1 MKGIGQ
7 YKDVTPE
14 LEQIQD
20 SGSSSLYVACYQD
33 QYFDRSWHHHPEY
46 ELLLIT
52 HGYGQR
58 FVGDHSEHF
67 KEGDLV
73 LMGPRLPHAWISD
86 PEYTEDSS
94 EKYCRSVYIQ
104 FKASLFHTG
113 FEHLAEFK
121 GIQKLLQ
128 RSQRGLKVAGRSK
141 ESIVKI
147 MTELPDMGPMD
158 RLLGLIRIL
167 DLIHSSQNKVL
178 ASEHYLEEKIFFKS
192 RRMTRI
198 HHHLVEHYRRDV
210 SLDEAA
216 ELVNMTR
223 TSFCRFFKN
232 QTGTTY
238 TYYLNRI
245 RIDFAQRLL
254 QNTEMQIKEVGYDC
268 GFISI
273 PYFHQTFK
281 RMAGISPLQYRI
293 SGRSGQGF

>member
-7 YKDVTPE
+7 YKDSTPE
-14 LEQIQD
+14 LEQVQD
-20 SGSSSLYVACYQD
+20 SGSSSLFVASYQD

-52 HGYGQR
+52 HGSGQR

-86 PEYTEDSS
+86 PAFFEPSS
-94 EKYCRSVYIQ
+94 EKDCRSVYIQ
-104 FKASLFHTG
+104 FKASLFESG
-113 FEHLAEFK
+113 FEHLTEFK

-128 RSQRGLKVAGRSK
+128 RAQRGLKVTGRSK
-141 ESIVKI
+141 DLISGI

-158 RLLGLIRIL
+158 RLLGLIRML
-167 DLIHSSQNKVL
+167 DLINSSPNKTL
-178 ASEHYLEEKIFFKS
+178 ASEDYLEEKIFFKS

-210 SLDEAA
+210 SLKEAA
-216 ELVNMTR
+216 GLVNMTR

-245 RIDFAQRLL
+245 RIDFARRLL
-254 QNTEMQIKEVGYDC
+254 QNTEMQIKEVGYEC

-281 RMAGISPLQYRI
+281 KMTGTSPRQFRVSGAAGH
-293 SGRSGQGF
+293 GF